1 MLTNYQLSVGDTR
14 RMAKDFRILLL
25 NGPNLNMLGT
35 REPLL
40 YGDLT
45 LLDIVNQ
52 TCQKAKQL
60 GVKLSHFQSN
70 AEHELINEIHQA
82 QGKVDFILINPAAL
96 THTSVVLRDAMLSVA
111 IPFYEIHLTNI
122 YAREPFR
129 HHSYLSDIAQGVIC
143 GLCANSYIFALE
155 AAVKFLLNI
164 KELETIDETHSNKC
178 KE

>member
-1 MLTNYQLSVGDTR
+1 MTKN
-14 RMAKDFRILLL
+14 FHILLL

-35 REPLL
+35 REPLF
-40 YGDLT
+40 YGGLS
-45 LLDIVNQ
+45 LQDIVNQ
-52 TCQKAKQL
+52 TSQKAKQL

-82 QGKVDFILINPAAL
+82 QGKADFILINPAAL
-96 THTSVVLRDAMLSVA
+96 THTSVALRDAILSVA

-129 HHSYLSDIAQGVIC
+129 HHSYLSDIANGVIC
-143 GLCANSYIFALE
+143 GFRADSYIFALE
-155 AAVKFLLNI
+155 AAVKFLI
-164 KELETIDETHSNKC
+164 RVEELDADGEPKSNKC